1 MHRSERGAR
10 AKSPN
15 GEWVFNTGAER
26 DAAGALVIDDAAI
39 AKWPGRPLSP
49 AVADLIELGA
59 AVQLVDRM
67 ERRPPARCGG
77 DSWARKLRLVVGVRN
92 PDLWGA
98 DGVSRQLRELLM
110 WLTDDYWVID
120 FVARAGSVRPGESFR
135 FLFENPTE
143 GAVVSLYS
151 GGLDS
156 YAGLALELSED
167 TVPVLVSVVPNT
179 RQGASQSHT
188 LGSLQEQFGVAV
200 PRVAVK
206 SHLRGMQSRESSN
219 RTRGFGFLAVAASVA
234 AMSDIST
241 VHVYENGIGAINLPY
256 SRAQGGAQST
266 RSMHPK
272 TLCRAGALFSA
283 VLDHPIMLVNTNQYR
298 TKGELCRQ
306 MPVAL
311 RSVVPRVMSC
321 DTAFVHRASKVP
333 NCGTCTSC
341 LLRRQALWSADL
353 GRFDRQTQYR
363 RDVVDAGTTI
373 PAVPRD
379 LKMMLSQAARMERA
393 LSGDKP
399 MRRLLVEFPELID
412 ACDVLPSLD
421 PETVVEEQIVGML
434 ERYVEE
440 WRSFPAGI
448 VSAYLTSSPR
458 TRPAGLGKGAQ
469 CAMSL

>member
-1 MHRSERGAR
+1 MNQSECRAR
-10 AKSPN
+10 AKSSVR
-15 GEWVFNTGAER
+15 EWVFNTGTGR

-39 AKWPGRPLSP
+39 AEWPGRPLDS

-77 DSWARKLRLVVGVRN
+77 DSWARRLRLVVGVRN
-92 PDLWGA
+92 LDLWRA
-98 DGVSRQLRELLM
+98 DSVSRQLHEMLA
-110 WLTDDYWVID
+110 WLTDDDWVID
-120 FVARAGSVRPGESFR
+120 FVARAGSVRPAESYR
-135 FLFENPTE
+135 FLFENPVE

-188 LGSLQEQFGVAV
+188 LGLLQKQFGIAV

-206 SHLRGMQSRESSN
+206 CHLRGMQSRESSN
-219 RTRGFGFLAVAASVA
+219 RSRGFGFLAVAASVA
-234 AMSDIST
+234 AMSDIKT

-256 SRAQGGAQST
+256 SWSQGGAQST

-272 TLCRAGALFSA
+272 TLCLAGALFSS
-283 VLDHPIMLVNTNQYR
+283 VLDHPIKLVNTNQYR
-298 TKGELCRQ
+298 TKGELCRR
-306 MPVAL
+306 MPFKLHSAV
-311 RSVVPRVMSC
+311 SQVMSC

-333 NCGTCTSC
+333 NCGSCTSC

-353 GRFDRQTQYR
+353 GRLDRQTQYR
-363 RDVVDAGTTI
+363 RDVVDATTTDRE
-373 PAVPRD
+373 VPRD
-379 LKMMLSQAARMERA
+379 LKMMLSQAARIERA
-393 LSGDKP
+393 LSDDKP
-399 MRRLLVEFPELID
+399 MQRLLMEFPEMID
-412 ACDVLPSLD
+412 ARDALASLD
-421 PETVVEEQIVGML
+421 PDAVVEEQIVGML
-434 ERYVEE
+434 EGYVQE
-440 WRSFPAGI
+440 WHSFPAGI
-448 VSAYLTSSPR
+448 VSVYLASSR
-458 TRPAGLGKGAQ
+458 RNQPAGPSKGAQ

>member
-1 MHRSERGAR
+1 MHRSERCPR

-26 DAAGALVIDDAAI
+26 DAAGTLVIDDAAI
-39 AKWPGRPLSP
+39 AEWPGRPLDP
-49 AVADLIELGA
+49 AVADLIELAA
-59 AVQLVDRM
+59 AVQMIDRM

-77 DSWARKLRLVVGVRN
+77 DSWARELRLVVGVRN
-92 PDLWGA
+92 PDLWRA
-98 DGVSRQLRELLM
+98 DGVSRQLRELLV
-110 WLTDDYWVID
+110 WLTDDEWVID

-135 FLFENPTE
+135 FLFRNPTE
-143 GAVVSLYS
+143 GEVVSLYS

-156 YAGLALELSED
+156 FAGLALELSED

-179 RQGASQSHT
+179 RQGASQSQT

-200 PRVAVK
+200 PRVAIK
-206 SHLRGMQSRESSN
+206 CHLRSMQTRESSN

-272 TLCRAGALFSA
+272 TLHRAGGLFSA
-283 VLDHPIMLVNTNQYR
+283 VLDRPIMFVNTNQYR
-298 TKGELCRQ
+298 TKGELCRR
-306 MPVAL
+306 MPLAL
-311 RSVVPRVMSC
+311 RSAVPRVMSC

-333 NCGTCTSC
+333 NCGSCTSC

-353 GRFDRQTQYR
+353 GRLDRQTHYR
-363 RDVVDAGTTI
+363 RDVVDAGTTN
-373 PAVPRD
+373 PEAPRD

-393 LSGDKP
+393 LSDDKP
-399 MRRLLVEFPELID
+399 MQRLLMEFPELID
-412 ACDVLPSLD
+412 AVDALADLD
-421 PETVVEEQIVGML
+421 PLSVVEEQIAGML
-434 ERYVEE
+434 KGYVEE
-440 WRSFPAGI
+440 WRSFPVGI
-448 VSAYLTSSPR
+448 VSAYLTSFPGM
-458 TRPAGLGKGAQ
+458 RPARPGKEHNEQ
-469 CAMSL
+469 

>member
-311 RSVVPRVMSC
+311 RSVVPRVHVLRHGVCSPGIQGSELRYLHVLPVAASSTMERGSGEIRSADAVPPRRCRCRDDHPSGTPRSQDDALASC
-321 DTAFVHRASKVP
+321 THGEGAE
-333 NCGTCTSC
+333 
-341 LLRRQALWSADL
+341 RRQTDAEAAGGVSRTDRRVRCAAEFGPGNSRGRTDRWDARKVRGGVALVSGWD
-353 GRFDRQTQYR
+353 RFR
-363 RDVVDAGTTI
+363 V
-373 PAVPRD
+373 
-379 LKMMLSQAARMERA
+379 SN
-393 LSGDKP
+393 
-399 MRRLLVEFPELID
+399 EFP
-412 ACDVLPSLD
+412 
-421 PETVVEEQIVGML
+421 
-434 ERYVEE
+434 
-440 WRSFPAGI
+440 
-448 VSAYLTSSPR
+448 
-458 TRPAGLGKGAQ
+458 
-469 CAMSL
+469 